1 MVCIVLWSSV
11 LVLFRANGK
20 CNVKLRRVTMRRLYC
35 WLSFQLIPLF
45 FGFEYLVTVALKPF
59 TPDKPRK
66 YNKKHTPNMSK
77 LQFQHVKTKQD
88 LSKAVY
94 FADFISRLIN

>member
-11 LVLFRANGK
+11 LVLFRANSK

-59 TPDKPRK
+59 TPDKSRK

-88 LSKAVY
+88 LSKTVY
-94 FADFISRLIN
+94 FVDFI